1 MARCGP
7 QAEPWPYSPFS
18 STAADDTVRST
29 RMTPRLK
36 ESSREI
42 REQVASAI
50 RDRSH
55 ALADDLAGS
64 LAHEPGLDHAEWQSC
79 SRVLIELLAQAIQH
93 GRIDDRGDGI
103 QDLTCLSPPL
113 LLRQVIHAIDMSER
127 VVLDELALD
136 DRLGATSEPW
146 PVVAHSTRAG
156 ALEVVVAFAEAKG
169 GRAALRDQLT
179 TLIAGHVF
187 DLILEQEALRAHRHK
202 HGVAM
207 ILFDIDDLAQV
218 NRAHGYGAGDRLLE
232 RLGILAR
239 RFFRTHDWVARH
251 GEDSIAVLLPETTLD
266 QAATL
271 AGRFCETVRQR
282 LVLVDHKTDAIT
294 AVTVSAAAVGT
305 DLVQAEIDPAY
316 ILAEA
321 DAAVLRAKMNGGNQ
335 VERVALMPT
344 SVTIVGAATLLGTTA
359 RQVINMVRRGT
370 LRATRRGRHFHID
383 RSQIE
388 EYRRK

>member
-1 MARCGP
+1 
-7 QAEPWPYSPFS
+7 
-18 STAADDTVRST
+18 
-29 RMTPRLK
+29 MTGRLREVPRDV
-36 ESSREI
+36 
-42 REQVASAI
+42 REQIASAI
-50 RDRSH
+50 RQR
-55 ALADDLAGS
+55 AQGLTEDLAGS
-64 LAHEPGLDHAEWQSC
+64 LSTEPGLDAAGWHGC
-79 SRVLIELLAQAIQH
+79 SQTLIDLFALAVEEGRVDNA
-93 GRIDDRGDGI
+93 RGGI
-103 QDLTCLSPPL
+103 QELSRLAPPL
-113 LLRQVIHAIDMSER
+113 LLRQIIHAIHDAER

-136 DRLGATSEPW
+136 RQLGATSEPW
-146 PVVAHSTRAG
+146 PVVAHSIRSG
-156 ALEVVVAFAEAKG
+156 ALEVIAGVAEHAG
-169 GRAALRDQLT
+169 GQQSLRDQLT

-187 DLILEQEALRAHRHK
+187 DLALEQEALRAQRHH

-207 ILFDIDDLAQV
+207 ILFDIDDLSHL

-251 GEDSIAVLLPETTLD
+251 GDDAFAVLLPETTLD

-271 AGRFCETVRQR
+271 AARFCETVKQR
-282 LVLVDHKTDAIT
+282 LVLVDHKTEAIT

-321 DAAVLRAKMNGGNQ
+321 YAAVVRAKMNGGNR

-344 SVTIVGAATLLGTTA
+344 SVTILGAATLLGLTP
-359 RQVINMVRRGT
+359 RQVTGMVKSGA
-370 LRATRRGRHFHID
+370 LRASRRGRHFHID

-388 EYRRK
+388 EQRRRL

>member
-1 MARCGP
+1 
-7 QAEPWPYSPFS
+7 
-18 STAADDTVRST
+18 
-29 RMTPRLK
+29 MTPRLK

-79 SRVLIELLAQAIQH
+79 SRVLIELLAQAIQY